1 MKKIQILLSLIVLF
15 TLNSQAQL
23 RVYNNGN
30 IGIQNDSSSIKSP
43 LVVGNSTIGSNG
55 VAIMACDTFKGAEFI
70 GIGTGNEY
78 SSWTYGV
85 RGIAKPN
92 KNMHVGMEGRASLDT
107 PNSSYRAIGV
117 RGIAGNA
124 TPGYNWGVY
133 GLLTGKNGGAAIYGT
148 SDNSDWGQAIS
159 EGRYAGFFRGNVHV
173 EGTLTATTITNPSD
187 IAYKTNITSFSNNN
201 AITKLMLMNPVAY
214 NLKQPELPQTLSSN
228 ENDTTSSAILPSVE
242 DKQEY
247 QKLHYGLIAQEL
259 QQVCPELVYE
269 NPNGLLSIN
278 YLEIIPILIEA
289 IKEQQIEI
297 EELKNKIHKKN
308 NNTK

>member
-15 TLNSQAQL
+15 TLNSYAQL
-23 RVYNNGN
+23 RVYGNGN
-30 IGIQNDSSSIKSP
+30 IGIKNDSTSINSP
-43 LVVGNSTIGSNG
+43 LVIGNGSNGSNG
-55 VAIMACDTFKGAEFI
+55 VAIIACDTFKGAEFI
-70 GIGTGNEY
+70 GIGTSNEY

-85 RGIAKPN
+85 RGIAKPT
-92 KNMHVGMEGRASLDT
+92 KNMHVGVEGQSSLNT
-107 PNSSYRAIGV
+107 PNGQYRAIGV

-148 SDNSDWGQAIS
+148 SDGSDWGQALS

-214 NLKQPELPQTLSSN
+214 NLKQPELPQTLSLN
-228 ENDTTSSAILPSVE
+228 ENDTTSNATLASVE
-242 DKQEY
+242 DRQEY

-269 NPNGLLSIN
+269 NADGLLSIN

-289 IKEQQIEI
+289 IKEQQVEI

>member
-1 MKKIQILLSLIVLF
+1 MKKIKILLTLIVLF
-15 TLNSQAQL
+15 TLNSYAQL
-23 RVYNNGN
+23 RVYSNGN
-30 IGIQNDSSSIKSP
+30 IGIQNDSTSINSP
-43 LVVGNSTIGSNG
+43 LVVGNGSTGANG
-55 VAIMACDTFKGAEFI
+55 IAVVACDTFKGAEFI
-70 GIGTGNEY
+70 GLGTGNDY

-85 RGIAKPN
+85 RGVSQPS
-92 KNMHVGMEGRASLDT
+92 KNMHVGVEGQASLSN
-107 PNSSYRAIGV
+107 PNGLYRAIGV

-148 SDNSDWGQAIS
+148 SDGSDWGQFIS
-159 EGRYAGFFRGNVHV
+159 KERYAGFFRGNVHI

-201 AITKLMLMNPVAY
+201 AIPKLMLMNPVAY
-214 NLKQPELPQTLSSN
+214 NLKQPELPQTISSN
-228 ENDTTSSAILPSVE
+228 ENDTISNVTLSAIE
-242 DKQEY
+242 DRQEY

-269 NPNGLLSIN
+269 NSNGLLSIN

-289 IKEQQIEI
+289 IKEQQVEI
-297 EELKNKIHKKN
+297 DELKNKIYKKH